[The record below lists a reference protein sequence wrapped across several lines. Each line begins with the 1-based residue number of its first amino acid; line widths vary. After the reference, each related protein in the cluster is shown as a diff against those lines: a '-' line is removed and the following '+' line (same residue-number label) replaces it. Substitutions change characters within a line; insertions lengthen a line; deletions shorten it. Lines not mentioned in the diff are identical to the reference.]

1 MYRDYLKRPTPE
13 NMPILGDLYQCLRA
27 QDNHTADDL
36 ATAMEIY
43 VTGSLSYL
51 NHRTNVDL
59 NNRLVC
65 YNTSKM
71 GQGLKKLV
79 MANVQKHIWQRTT
92 INRYAGVTTRIFPGR
107 ISHAPERAAD
117 CGLYSRDL

>member
-1 MYRDYLKRPTPE
+1 
-13 NMPILGDLYQCLRA
+13 
-27 QDNHTADDL
+27 
-36 ATAMEIY
+36 MEIY

-59 NNRLVC
+59 NNRFVC

-71 GQGLKKLV
+71 GQGLK
-79 MANVQKHIWQRTT
+79 
-92 INRYAGVTTRIFPGR
+92 AGHGKCAEATSGSALQLTVTPVSPTRIFLDEF
-107 ISHAPERAAD
+107 HMLPERAAD